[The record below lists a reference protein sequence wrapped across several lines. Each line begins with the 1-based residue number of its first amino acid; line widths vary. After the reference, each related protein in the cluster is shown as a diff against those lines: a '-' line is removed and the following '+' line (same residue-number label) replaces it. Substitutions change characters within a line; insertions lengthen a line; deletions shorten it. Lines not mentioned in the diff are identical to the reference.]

1 MKNKKNLKGTML
13 RVGFAILVGFING
26 FFGGG
31 GGLILVPV
39 LQKIYKLETK
49 KAHATAILIM
59 LPLSVVSSIIYIIRN
74 DFNINVTALVCLG
87 VLLGGFIGAIF
98 LKKFNEGIVRWIFVI
113 VLFASGVRMVAG

>member
-1 MKNKKNLKGTML
+1 MKNKKNLKYTAMRGA
-13 RVGFAILVGFING
+13 FAILVGFING

-59 LPLSVVSSIIYIIRN
+59 LPLSIISSIIYIIKN
-74 DFNINVTALVCLG
+74 DFNIKITAFVCFG
-87 VLLGGFIGAIF
+87 VLLGGFVGAIF
-98 LKKFNEGIVRWIFVI
+98 LKKFNVCLVRWLFII
-113 VLFASGVRMVAG
+113 VLFASGVRMIAG

>member
-1 MKNKKNLKGTML
+1 MKNKKKFGEVVMHL
-13 RVGFAILVGFING
+13 GFAALIGFING

-59 LPLSVVSSIIYIIRN
+59 LPLSIISSAIYILN
-74 DFNINVTALVCLG
+74 NKFNVKTTALVCLG
-87 VLLGGFIGAIF
+87 VFLGGLLGAFF
-98 LKKFNEGIVRWIFVI
+98 LKKFNVSVVRWIFIV
-113 VLFASGVRMVAG
+113 VLFASGIRMITG